1 MDVEKFMVFLIQGGA
16 DRLVDASPL
25 AGVVMGLIIGTTL
38 YREHPELLPLIYD
51 VLLQVDSGKQGLEAA
66 IALISQGFA
75 EATQSA

>member
-1 MDVEKFMVFLIQGGA
+1 MNVERFMGFLIQGGA
-16 DRLVDASPL
+16 ERLVDASPL
-25 AGVVMGLIIGTTL
+25 SGVAMGLIIGTTL

-51 VLLQVDSGKQGLEAA
+51 VMLQVDAEGQGLEAA